1 MNFCKKI
8 KSVQYNV
15 ALVITGAIEG
25 TSREKLYK
33 ELGLESLQDG

>member
-1 MNFCKKI
+1 MSFCKKI
-8 KSVQYNV
+8 KSVQYV